1 MAFVAG
7 AALPMTRQRPARATC
22 TMSAGGGEK
31 KSLGQWLLE
40 KINHNFDED
49 FGYEVFLKKAMTA
62 KDVEERKRN
71 EEEKKAKK

>member
-1 MAFVAG
+1 MLMGLNAPRFSTCRTFILHTG
-7 AALPMTRQRPARATC
+7 LRSCRLWAT
-22 TMSAGGGEK
+22 
-31 KSLGQWLLE
+31 Q
-40 KINHNFDED
+40 FDED

>member
-1 MAFVAG
+1 MWLAG
-7 AALPMTRQRPARATC
+7 VSFCHFPFYPVISCARVDLC
-22 TMSAGGGEK
+22 SP
-31 KSLGQWLLE
+31 QLLE